1 MHISGEAQEIMNPKL
16 LQNNTIKFKNEKK
29 LRKTKSQIELKSKII
44 DKKVINENV
53 YSDNIRVKS
62 S

>member
-44 DKKVINENV
+44 DKKVE
-53 YSDNIRVKS
+53 
-62 S
+62 